1 MTRSGFKTAQKCRNL
16 QKKENNN
23 KDYRD
28 KQKRRYS
35 FANVTLDINYILRTK
50 YGICLNEKNRNY
62 LMWDIE
68 FDKNIAPIFFEEHTP
83 EENSIINE
91 LMKFPQPTVSRD
103 HTHTQHSKI
112 NTKTRNHARK
122 QKCDNIEY
130 K

>member
-23 KDYRD
+23 KVYRED
-28 KQKRRYS
+28 KQKGYF
-35 FANVTLDINYILRTK
+35 FAKETLNINYILRTK
-50 YGICLNEKNRNY
+50 YGISLNEKNKNY
-62 LMWDIE
+62 LMYDIV
-68 FDKNIAPIFFEEHTP
+68 FDKSIEPIFFEEHTP